1 MFQTSANREESNSE
15 KYQAR
20 ERKFGTKDILPLWVA
35 DMDID
40 TPKFI
45 LDALK
50 KRLDHPIL
58 GYEEISNSAFQAQIN
73 WMKKHHNLELKR
85 EEMFF
90 SPSVLTSLNLAIQA
104 FSEEGDKVLI
114 QTPVYPA
121 FASSIVNNQ
130 RIVLENPLKEKNGD
144 YGFDFEDLKAKISP
158 RTKLLLLCSPHN
170 PVGRVWKKDELLEL
184 ASICL
189 EHDIKI
195 IADEIHCDLS
205 FTKHTP
211 FASLSK
217 EIAEQ
222 TMTLLSP
229 AKTFNLS
236 GMSIS
241 TISISGN
248 KMREQFNRHYKAI
261 HLGEGNSL
269 AHVAFEVAYTHGEEW
284 LSALK
289 VHLNENIDVLYRQLK
304 ENNSKISFTKP
315 EATFLIW
322 LDCRNLKLSEQNLEQ
337 YFIDAGLG
345 LNRGIDFG
353 DDGKGFMRLNIAIS
367 KNLFKKLLYKNL
379 II

>member
-50 KRLDHPIL
+50 KRLEHPIF
-58 GYEEISNSAFQAQIN
+58 GYEEMPDSAFQAQIN

-104 FSEEGDKVLI
+104 FSEEDDEILI

-121 FASSIVNNQ
+121 FASSILNNQ
-130 RIVLENPLKEKNGD
+130 RIVVENPLKEKDGD
-144 YGFDFEDLKAKISP
+144 YSFDFEDLKAKISP

-170 PVGRVWKKDELLEL
+170 PVGRVWKKEELLEL
-184 ASICL
+184 ATICL
-189 EHDIKI
+189 EHNIKI

-217 EIAEQ
+217 EIANQ
-222 TMTLLSP
+222 TITLLSP
-229 AKTFNLS
+229 AKSFNLS
-236 GMSIS
+236 GMAIS
-241 TISISGN
+241 TISIANNEMRKEFN
-248 KMREQFNRHYKAI
+248 KHYKSI

-269 AHVAFEVAYTHGEEW
+269 AHVAFETAYAQGEEW

-289 VHLNENIDVLYRQLK
+289 VHLNKNIDALYRQLE
-304 ENNSKISFTKP
+304 ENNSKISFRKP
-315 EATFLIW
+315 EATFLLW
-322 LDCRNLKLSEQNLEQ
+322 LDCRACNIQDIKLYQ
-337 YFIDAGLG
+337 YFINKKLG
-345 LNRGIDFG
+345 LSQGISFG
-353 DDGKGFMRLNIAIS
+353 TGGSSFMRLNIGLS
-367 KNLFKKLLYKNL
+367 KNIFKSLQNKL